1 MNSISVTMAFSSL
14 FHVTF
19 LDKTPKQT
27 MHCDICIVTINII
40 LLNKTK
46 NRLCI
51 VTINIILLNKTKNR
65 LYIVTIRFWAKTLSL
80 VRLALEKMI
89 ACFHLS
95 ISLWAVLTQQARL
108 SVISSSMSA
117 HSSLNADSSS
127 FCSAFLAP
135 LRASL
140 FAAFLHTMNQICG

>member
-65 LYIVTIRFWAKTLSL
+65 LYIVTIRF
-80 VRLALEKMI
+80 
-89 ACFHLS
+89 
-95 ISLWAVLTQQARL
+95 
-108 SVISSSMSA
+108 
-117 HSSLNADSSS
+117 
-127 FCSAFLAP
+127 
-135 LRASL
+135 
-140 FAAFLHTMNQICG
+140 